1 MIYRFLH
8 DLNIVIINLKIN
20 NFFKIIY
27 THTQGEVETK
37 D

>member
-20 NFFKIIY
+20 NFLKIIY
-27 THTQGEVETK
+27 TRGEVETN

>member
-8 DLNIVIINLKIN
+8 DLNIVIINLKIKI
-20 NFFKIIY
+20 FFKIIY
-27 THTQGEVETK
+27 THTQGEVETN